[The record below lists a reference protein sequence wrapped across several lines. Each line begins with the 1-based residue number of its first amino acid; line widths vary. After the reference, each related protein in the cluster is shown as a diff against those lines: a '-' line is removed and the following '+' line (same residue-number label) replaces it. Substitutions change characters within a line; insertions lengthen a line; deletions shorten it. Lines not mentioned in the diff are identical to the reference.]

1 MKAKLTTAETGA
13 LKALY
18 GGIRQAED
26 NGLLVPCLDHA
37 AWTVDGDQA
46 RIEYAAARCRL
57 CPVIDLCATAAT
69 LTKPTSGVWAGRAY
83 GPRSTTTSNEPD
95 GAANPVA
102 GPNHHDLEE
111 FPS

>member
-1 MKAKLTTAETGA
+1 MKAKLTTAESGA

-26 NGLLVPCLDHA
+26 DGLLVPCLDHA

-46 RIEYAAARCRL
+46 RIEYARARCRL
-57 CPVIDLCATAAT
+57 CPVIDLCHAAAR

-83 GPRSTTTSNEPD
+83 GPRSTTTSSESD
-95 GAANPVA
+95 GASDPGA
-102 GPNHHDLEE
+102 GRCSRHLEE
-111 FPS
+111 IPS

>member
-1 MKAKLTTAETGA
+1 MKAKLTDVETGA
-13 LKALY
+13 LKDLY
-18 GGIRQAED
+18 RAIRQAED

-83 GPRSTTTSNEPD
+83 GPRSTTTSSESD
-95 GAANPVA
+95 GASDPGA
-102 GPNHHDLEE
+102 GPDHHDQED
-111 FPS
+111 

>member
-57 CPVIDLCATAAT
+57 CPVIDLCHAAAR

-83 GPRSTTTSNEPD
+83 GPRSTTTSSESD
-95 GAANPVA
+95 GASDP
-102 GPNHHDLEE
+102 GPGPDHHDQED
-111 FPS
+111 